1 MQPGYKEKI
10 IMHFLWPDRRCAS
23 NITIV
28 RYILFYACMFEL
40 SEKKILRVKD
50 SRIWC
55 KQCETG
61 DPVLDEVL
69 SLLLPLSGKKIA
81 RLQLMVPQ
89 KAAGIY
95 RKQMVLMTEHNFL
108 EREDITF
115 LLWKLGNRYR
125 VRNYD
130 ILKPGITKLERILV
144 YGRKWDRK
152 TMLLTILAGE
162 ANLFHNVFRTKEFRN
177 KAKKRYRE
185 LLDSN
190 TLREDET
197 IFQLRKTL
205 RKSLNTQK
213 AVNTVSKT

>member
-28 RYILFYACMFEL
+28 RYIMFYACMFEL
-40 SEKKILRVKD
+40 SEKKLLWVEG

-55 KQCETG
+55 KQSETG
-61 DPVLDEVL
+61 DSVLDEVL
-69 SLLLPLSGKKIA
+69 SLLLPLSGKKLA

-95 RKQMVLMTEHNFL
+95 KKQLALMTEQNFL
-108 EREDITF
+108 EREDVTF
-115 LLWKLGNRYR
+115 LLWKVGNRYR
-125 VRNYD
+125 VRKYD

-144 YGRKWDRK
+144 YGRKWDRSAMII
-152 TMLLTILAGE
+152 TLLAGE
-162 ANLFHNVFRTKEFRN
+162 GNLFRNIFRTKEFRN
-177 KAKKRYRE
+177 KAKRRYRE

-190 TLREDET
+190 NLREDET
-197 IFQLRKTL
+197 IYQLRKTL

-213 AVNTVSKT
+213 AVNTAT

>member
-10 IMHFLWPDRRCAS
+10 IMHFLWPDRLYAS

-28 RYILFYACMFEL
+28 RYILFYACMLEL
-40 SEKKILRVKD
+40 SEKKLLRVEN

-55 KQCETG
+55 KQSETG

-69 SLLLPLSGKKIA
+69 SLLLPLSGKKLA

-95 RKQMVLMTEHNFL
+95 KKQMALMTEHNFL

-115 LLWKLGNRYR
+115 LLWKVGNRYR

-144 YGRKWDRK
+144 YGRKWDRA
-152 TMLLTILAGE
+152 TMILTLLIGE
-162 ANLFHNVFRTKEFRN
+162 GNLFRNIFRTKEFRN
-177 KAKKRYRE
+177 KAKERYRE
-185 LLDSN
+185 LLDSDN
-190 TLREDET
+190 LCDDET
-197 IFQLRKTL
+197 IYPLRRAL
-205 RKSLNTQK
+205 RRSLNTQK
-213 AVNTVSKT
+213 AVNAASKT

>member
-40 SEKKILRVKD
+40 AEMNILRVKNN
-50 SRIWC
+50 RIWC
-55 KQCETG
+55 KHSETG

-69 SLLLPLSGKKIA
+69 SLLLPLSGKKLS
-81 RLQLMVPQ
+81 RLQLLVPR

-95 RKQMVLMTEHNFL
+95 KKQMALMTEHNFL

-115 LLWKLGNRYR
+115 LLWKTGNRYR

-144 YGRKWDRK
+144 YGRKWDRSA
-152 TMLLTILAGE
+152 MLLTLLAGE
-162 ANLFHNVFRTKEFRN
+162 GNLFRNIFRTKEFRD
-177 KAKKRYRE
+177 KAKSRYRE

-190 TLREDET
+190 NLREDET